1 MVSRDVTD
9 GFGPEE
15 YMIRKAPNGEYEV
28 FVKYFASH
36 QQTLFGP
43 ATATATIFTNWGRA
57 TEKSKTLSLR
67 LEKQS
72 EKVKIG
78 AITFKAEKEKQ

>member
-1 MVSRDVTD
+1 
-9 GFGPEE
+9 
-15 YMIRKAPNGEYEV
+15 MIRKAPKGEYEV
-28 FVKYFASH
+28 LVKYFASH

-43 ATATATIFTNWGRA
+43 ATATATIFTDWGRA
-57 TEKSKTLSLR
+57 AEKSKTLSLR

-78 AITFKAEKEKQ
+78 AIKWTGAKP